1 MHISHQMTRQVP
13 FGHFCAGKLEG
24 LTDVGGTKALLS
36 SPPFVKLV
44 QPLVRQLCRGLG
56 CEGREE
62 KEKMEKK
69 EKGRQRRWRKKSNF
83 VIEYIEWSNYMY

>member
-13 FGHFCAGKLEG
+13 FSHFCAGKLEG

-56 CEGREE
+56 CEGGEG
-62 KEKMEKK
+62 KEGKMEKK
-69 EKGRQRRWRKKSNF
+69 EKKAEKVEKEESICN
-83 VIEYIEWSNYMY
+83 

>member
-36 SPPFVKLV
+36 SHPFVKLV

-56 CEGREE
+56 CEGGEVKEEKE

-69 EKGRQRRWRKKSNF
+69 EKKAEKVEKEESICN
-83 VIEYIEWSNYMY
+83 

>member
-56 CEGREE
+56 CEGGEE

-69 EKGRQRRWRKKSNF
+69 EKKAEKVEKEESICN
-83 VIEYIEWSNYMY
+83 

>member
-56 CEGREE
+56 CEGEE

-69 EKGRQRRWRKKSNF
+69 EKKAEKVEKEESICN
-83 VIEYIEWSNYMY
+83 

>member
-56 CEGREE
+56 CEGGEG
-62 KEKMEKK
+62 KEGKMEKK
-69 EKGRQRRWRKKSNF
+69 EKKAEKVEKEESICN
-83 VIEYIEWSNYMY
+83 

>member
-24 LTDVGGTKALLS
+24 LTGVGGTKALLG

-56 CEGREE
+56 CEGGEG
-62 KEKMEKK
+62 KEGKMEKK
-69 EKGRQRRWRKKSNF
+69 EKKAEKVEKEESICN
-83 VIEYIEWSNYMY
+83 